1 MHFRNILRFAQHVG
15 DVLPAEETRPAVSV
29 ADGLGQQFWDLNGI
43 YTHTHTFFCVDLEIS
58 HIVSGEE
65 RNKNQLDLFY
75 KMNSLFTK

>member
-43 YTHTHTFFCVDLEIS
+43 YTH
-58 HIVSGEE
+58 
-65 RNKNQLDLFY
+65 LFA
-75 KMNSLFTK
+75 LI

>member
-43 YTHTHTFFCVDLEIS
+43 YFQCGCLWTKHDFYFIWLFIPIFFLKKLNLIKILIAV
-58 HIVSGEE
+58 HF
-65 RNKNQLDLFY
+65 Q
-75 KMNSLFTK
+75 

>member
-43 YTHTHTFFCVDLEIS
+43 YLRQDWIS
-58 HIVSGEE
+58 FQI
-65 RNKNQLDLFY
+65 F
-75 KMNSLFTK
+75 

>member
-43 YTHTHTFFCVDLEIS
+43 YKDED
-58 HIVSGEE
+58 
-65 RNKNQLDLFY
+65 KNQMAISMWTRHYVIAL
-75 KMNSLFTK
+75 NR

>member
-43 YTHTHTFFCVDLEIS
+43 YIVQGLVFLVCVSRSGWKIK
-58 HIVSGEE
+58 IVI
-65 RNKNQLDLFY
+65 NFN
-75 KMNSLFTK
+75 